1 MMIEVF
7 WAIGTCVEVVLG
19 KQSSLLNLT
28 FLAILIMP
36 KYGWRAL
43 LGVSAVPLVLFTLS
57 CRWLPESP
65 RFHMMS
71 GNPDKALLVS
81 ALLSKPVELF
91 RRLNPFARL
100 TEKNCRKGDCLR
112 RAAWNLAE
120 ALATYSA
127 CKCAIR
133 RFFCG

>member
-19 KQSSLLNLT
+19 KQSCVLNLK

-81 ALLSKPVELF
+81 SSSQQAS
-91 RRLNPFARL
+91 
-100 TEKNCRKGDCLR
+100 
-112 RAAWNLAE
+112 
-120 ALATYSA
+120 
-127 CKCAIR
+127 
-133 RFFCG
+133 